1 MLTIDKILPFLNN
14 EFIEDASKNKKTFLK
29 GTELFKRGYQ
39 KLGVQWLSHLFEN
52 GLGGILADDMGL
64 GKTLQT
70 LSFIATN
77 KEKIKNPVLIVVPT
91 SLVYNWKQEID
102 LFTPQL
108 KVAIID
114 GAPSKRKNLIKNLH
128 KYDVVITSYTLLKK
142 DIDFYKELEFSICI
156 ADEAQNIKNP
166 YSQNAEALKSLNAK
180 TRFALTGTPIENSLS
195 ELWSIFDFVLPGFL
209 GSYNSFKEKFEK
221 PISSGNQATLQKLRK
236 IISPFILRRIKTEV
250 LNELPEK
257 IESFVY
263 AEMTSE
269 QKKIYSA
276 YLKNAKME
284 IENEIKRNG
293 FEKSQIKILSILT
306 RLRQICCHPAIFLED
321 YHKGSGKLEL
331 LQELISDALEANHRI
346 IVYSQW
352 VEMLQIIR
360 KMLNDLNYEYFYLDG
375 STKSDERI
383 DMVNKFNSGER
394 SIFLISLKAGG
405 FGLNITGADIVIHY
419 DPWWNPAVE
428 EQAAARAHRIGQ
440 KNVVQIYK
448 LIAKDSI
455 EEKIVKLQQK
465 KKDLFD
471 SVITANQTFLSKLT
485 KEEIMELLE

>member
-1 MLTIDKILPFLNN
+1 
-14 EFIEDASKNKKTFLK
+14 
-29 GTELFKRGYQ
+29 
-39 KLGVQWLSHLFEN
+39 
-52 GLGGILADDMGL
+52 
-64 GKTLQT
+64 LQT

-108 KVAIID
+108 KVVIID

-221 PISSGNQATLQKLRK
+221 PISSENQATLQKLRK

-360 KMLNDLNYEYFYLDG
+360 KMLDDLNYEYFYLDG

-440 KNVVQIYK
+440 KNVLQIYK

>member
-1 MLTIDKILPFLNN
+1 M
-14 EFIEDASKNKKTFLK
+14 
-29 GTELFKRGYQ
+29 
-39 KLGVQWLSHLFEN
+39 
-52 GLGGILADDMGL
+52 
-64 GKTLQT
+64 QT

-108 KVAIID
+108 KVVIID

-221 PISSGNQATLQKLRK
+221 PISSENQATLQKLRK

-360 KMLNDLNYEYFYLDG
+360 KMLDDLNYEYFYLDG

-440 KNVVQIYK
+440 KNVLQIYK